1 VSDKWLNTT
10 DAWSGQAVSA
20 WVNQEE
26 KSIVI
31 KKRLGRGTSSKLFT
45 DGRFVI
51 KIDRTTRQVWSRQM
65 ANSSD
70 ILGLRRLSHECAM
83 LNRAVAAGVRA
94 PACFS
99 RYQQPMVEPE
109 ATGVEDNAHKLRRYR
124 WGDLLGRQVNDTTGI
139 WEAMVMDLVPGK
151 RFMDVN
157 SSEWNSL
164 RREELTRVFDEIVSN
179 CINMLRAGLTTTD
192 TLWNNIM
199 VDLATQNVTLIDFGT
214 ARTDDELRALCGP
227 QSAAIVTNSTSE
239 GAANTVCPPPPV
251 DLMLARIL
259 KRSSSRIPLRKELL
273 PVVLAKHGAQIKA
286 LEGAKRSEFD
296 KFCYNNRECLEA
308 IGGKYAGQ
316 TVQAVS
322 F

>member
-31 KKRLGRGTSSKLFT
+31 KKRLGRGRTAKTFT
-45 DGRFVI
+45 DGRFAI
-51 KIDRTTRQVWSRQM
+51 KVDRLTRAEWK
-65 ANSSD
+65 NSSQAST
-70 ILGLRRLSHECAM
+70 LARLSHECAM

-273 PVVLAKHGAQIKA
+273 PVVLARHGAQIKA

-296 KFCYNNRECLEA
+296 KFCDNNRECFEA